1 MFCHAALF
9 ALSPLSQRLSRL
21 CPRKELLQGRRLLY
35 VSPTALIKQIEQL
48 EEGIGTTL
56 FERTP
61 RGLVLTRSG
70 SVLQSKAQNFV
81 QHGDALLADVRT
93 AADSRDSTSALRTS
107 FPGDTSSSC
116 GIGYKN
122 DWQRQHPAFDRF
134 LMSTTVGAPI
144 KS

>member
-1 MFCHAALF
+1 LQHLSCEKSFSKAA
-9 ALSPLSQRLSRL
+9 
-21 CPRKELLQGRRLLY
+21 KLLY

-56 FERTP
+56 
-61 RGLVLTRSG
+61 L
-70 SVLQSKAQNFV
+70 A
-81 QHGDALLADVRT
+81 QHGDALLADVRA

-116 GIGYKN
+116 GISYKN
-122 DWQRQHPAFDRF
+122 DWQRQHPAYDRF